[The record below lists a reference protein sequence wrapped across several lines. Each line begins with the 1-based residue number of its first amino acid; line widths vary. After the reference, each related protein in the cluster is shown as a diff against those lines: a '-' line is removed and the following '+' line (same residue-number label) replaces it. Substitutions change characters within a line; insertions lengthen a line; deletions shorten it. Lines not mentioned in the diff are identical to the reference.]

1 MENVMNE
8 TVASVTLMVWNFF
21 FATLQVS
28 NNKLPRT
35 NAHEN
40 SEMAME
46 KIQRRNVGA
55 AKMQSSE
62 ARKKIIFKANRTK
75 STAGYR
81 SAANLIRNQ

>member
-1 MENVMNE
+1 MNE

-21 FATLQVS
+21 LATLHVS
-28 NNKLPRT
+28 NNMLAST

-40 SEMAME
+40 SDMAIE

-62 ARKKIIFKANRTK
+62 ARKKMIFKTNRTK
-75 STAGYR
+75 STTGYR
-81 SAANLIRNQ
+81 SAVNLIRNQ